1 LQKKKHFRK
10 NYYTYFLRLGLII
23 SGSVHLL
30 TVGTLFGMNVLFFE
44 RHPEDE
50 EPDEFE
56 MLEQQSIEI
65 NALSADEVRALI
77 AALEGKS
84 SESGEGESIPAGSG
98 EGVTNLE
105 EPELVGEEVQEEQ
118 TAAIQPSETE
128 PSQES
133 LPSEP
138 DEPVSTVAEAQVEET
153 EPVSEKIQETVAEQQ
168 SVPEPS
174 ETPETIPDPEPKPEP
189 EPTPEPEPEPEPE
202 AEPLPTPTP
211 EPVPEPEKVVETP
224 QQPEPVQE
232 ITEVTKPE
240 LSAEEILQK
249 TEEERK
255 KRLLKSVLAEEVEEI
270 EVLSETEE
278 IGPEP
283 ETLLGEEEPPEIIEE
298 LESQQE
304 LLAKPL
310 ENLLDEDVDTME
322 LAEFESSSNL
332 LETGVN
338 STLEEFSSS
347 EGSLSS
353 LTESALKDLDNR
365 SLFDAP
371 ELETVSVASNSLET
385 LNPTEPTLESD
396 STQSLKEST
405 ARLKQQVQFSDKES
419 SVLDRAKPER
429 EEDSAKEDVVEETV
443 VAAVES
449 PSAETGFKESPE
461 TSFEAKT
468 SPQTKTEED
477 ASLSELTPTQTAD
490 EPTKIQTASVLV
502 KLERKTLSSEVS
514 ALEEA
519 KESSPAPKPIVIQA
533 SKPKAKPVQSG
544 AKKTTESSA
553 KGTEGQSLDEGTGGG
568 NEIVIANL
576 DLEDLQNLS
585 LEDLKE
591 LEKTLPEGG
600 VSGNVNLKDVLGKLK
615 FGKID
620 LKKIRKRGKLSKEKT
635 NNAVEVVSKN
645 AALFAAG
652 KSKIRDKIKPMSL
665 FQYREYLM
673 KVDPILRQKWKI
685 PLEIS
690 AKLEVR
696 VKLVLDRKGT
706 ILQYAF
712 VDISGNKIFDQS
724 VRDLLNELDK
734 LLPLPEEFEGSLTEI
749 GINFKPK

>member
-1 LQKKKHFRK
+1 MQKNKHFRK
-10 NYYTYFLRLGLII
+10 NYFTYFLRLGLII

-44 RHPEDE
+44 QPKEDE
-50 EPDEFE
+50 ESNEFE

-77 AALEGKS
+77 AALEGKT
-84 SESGEGESIPAGSG
+84 SEARERDSIPVGG
-98 EGVTNLE
+98 EEVSE
-105 EPELVGEEVQEEQ
+105 DRQSDGEEVQEEQ
-118 TAAIQPSETE
+118 TASIESVETE
-128 PSQES
+128 SI
-133 LPSEP
+133 SEVVQ
-138 DEPVSTVAEAQVEET
+138 DAVEEQPAP
-153 EPVSEKIQETVAEQQ
+153 ELSVEK
-168 SVPEPS
+168 
-174 ETPETIPDPEPKPEP
+174 D
-189 EPTPEPEPEPEPE
+189 
-202 AEPLPTPTP
+202 TPTEP
-211 EPVPEPEKVVETP
+211 EPVPEPEKVVEAP
-224 QQPEPVQE
+224 QEPEPVQE
-232 ITEVTKPE
+232 ITEVIKPE
-240 LSAEEILQK
+240 ASEELQQK

-270 EVLSETEE
+270 EVLSESEE

-283 ETLLGEEEPPEIIEE
+283 ETLIGEEEPPQIIEE
-298 LESQQE
+298 LEGQQE
-304 LLAKPL
+304 LLSKPL

-322 LAEFESSSNL
+322 LAELDSSSNQ
-332 LETGVN
+332 LETGVS
-338 STLEEFSSS
+338 STLEEFSNS
-347 EGSLSS
+347 EASLSN
-353 LTESALKDLDNR
+353 LTESALKELDNR

-371 ELETVSVASNSLET
+371 ELETVKISTNSLDS
-385 LNPTEPTLESD
+385 LNPTESTLEPD
-396 STQSLKEST
+396 TTQSLKENT
-405 ARLKQQVQFSDKES
+405 TRLKQQVQYSEKES

-429 EEDSAKEDVVEETV
+429 EEGSVNDPVEEQRIVAV
-443 VAAVES
+443 V
-449 PSAETGFKESPE
+449 ESPE
-461 TSFEAKT
+461 TRFET
-468 SPQTKTEED
+468 NSSPQSQTEENVSMS
-477 ASLSELTPTQTAD
+477 ALKSTQTAD
-490 EPTKIQTASVLV
+490 EPTKIQTASGLV
-502 KLERKTLSSEVS
+502 KIERKTLSSEVS
-514 ALEEA
+514 VSEDA
-519 KESSPAPKPIVIQA
+519 KESSPAPKPTLVQA
-533 SKPKAKPVQSG
+533 SKPKAKPVQAG
-544 AKKTTESSA
+544 ARKTGESSA
-553 KGTEGQSLDEGTGGG
+553 QESEGESIDEGTGGG
-568 NEIVIANL
+568 NGIVIANL

-600 VSGNVNLKDVLGKLK
+600 ISGNVNLKDVLGKLK

-749 GINFKPK
+749 GINFKPR

>member
-1 LQKKKHFRK
+1 MQKNKHFRK
-10 NYYTYFLRLGLII
+10 NYFTYFLRLGLII

-44 RHPEDE
+44 QPKEDE
-50 EPDEFE
+50 ESNEFE

-77 AALEGKS
+77 AALEGKT
-84 SESGEGESIPAGSG
+84 SEPSEGDSIPAGG
-98 EGVTNLE
+98 EEVSE
-105 EPELVGEEVQEEQ
+105 DRQSDGEEVQEEQ
-118 TAAIQPSETE
+118 TASLESVETE
-128 PSQES
+128 SI
-133 LPSEP
+133 SEVVQ
-138 DEPVSTVAEAQVEET
+138 DAVEEQPAP
-153 EPVSEKIQETVAEQQ
+153 ELSVEKDTP
-168 SVPEPS
+168 PE
-174 ETPETIPDPEPKPEP
+174 
-189 EPTPEPEPEPEPE
+189 
-202 AEPLPTPTP
+202 P
-211 EPVPEPEKVVETP
+211 EPVPEPEKVVEAP
-224 QQPEPVQE
+224 QEPEPVQE
-232 ITEVTKPE
+232 ITEVIKPE
-240 LSAEEILQK
+240 ASDELQQK
-249 TEEERK
+249 TEEEQK

-270 EVLSETEE
+270 EVLSESEE
-278 IGPEP
+278 IGTEP
-283 ETLLGEEEPPEIIEE
+283 ETLIGEEEPTQIIEE
-298 LESQQE
+298 LEGQQE
-304 LLAKPL
+304 LLSKPL

-322 LAEFESSSNL
+322 LAELDSTSNQ
-332 LETGVN
+332 LETGVS
-338 STLEEFSSS
+338 STLEEFSNS
-347 EGSLSS
+347 EASLSN
-353 LTESALKDLDNR
+353 LTESALKELDNR

-371 ELETVSVASNSLET
+371 ELETVKVSTNSLDS
-385 LNPTEPTLESD
+385 LNPAESTLEPD
-396 STQSLKEST
+396 TTQSLREST
-405 ARLKQQVQFSDKES
+405 TRLKQQVQYSEKES

-429 EEDSAKEDVVEETV
+429 EEGSVNDPVEEQMV
-443 VAAVES
+443 VAVV
-449 PSAETGFKESPE
+449 ESPE
-461 TSFEAKT
+461 TRFET
-468 SPQTKTEED
+468 NRSPQTQTEENVSMS
-477 ASLSELTPTQTAD
+477 ALKSTQPAD
-490 EPTKIQTASVLV
+490 EPTKIQTASKLV

-514 ALEEA
+514 ASEDA
-519 KESSPAPKPIVIQA
+519 KESSPAPKPTLVQA

-544 AKKTTESSA
+544 ARKTSESSA
-553 KGTEGQSLDEGTGGG
+553 QESEGESNVEGTGGG

-600 VSGNVNLKDVLGKLK
+600 ISGNVNLKDVLGKLK

-734 LLPLPEEFEGSLTEI
+734 LLPLPEEFEGALTEI
-749 GINFKPK
+749 GINFKPR

>member
-1 LQKKKHFRK
+1 MQKNKHFRK
-10 NYYTYFLRLGLII
+10 NYFTYFLKLGLII

-44 RHPEDE
+44 QPKEDE
-50 EPDEFE
+50 ESNEFE

-77 AALEGKS
+77 AALEGKT
-84 SESGEGESIPAGSG
+84 SEASEGDSIPVG
-98 EGVTNLE
+98 
-105 EPELVGEEVQEEQ
+105 GEEVSEDLQSDGEELQEEQ
-118 TAAIQPSETE
+118 TASIESVETE
-128 PSQES
+128 SI
-133 LPSEP
+133 SEVIQDVVEEQP
-138 DEPVSTVAEAQVEET
+138 VPELSVDKETPLEPEPVS
-153 EPVSEKIQETVAEQQ
+153 
-168 SVPEPS
+168 
-174 ETPETIPDPEPKPEP
+174 
-189 EPTPEPEPEPEPE
+189 
-202 AEPLPTPTP
+202 
-211 EPVPEPEKVVETP
+211 EPEKVVEAP
-224 QQPEPVQE
+224 QEPEPVQE
-232 ITEVTKPE
+232 ITEVIKPE
-240 LSAEEILQK
+240 ASEELQQK

-255 KRLLKSVLAEEVEEI
+255 KSLLKSVLAEEVEEI
-270 EVLSETEE
+270 EVLSESEE

-283 ETLLGEEEPPEIIEE
+283 ETLIGEEEPPQIIEE
-298 LESQQE
+298 LEGQQE
-304 LLAKPL
+304 LLSKPL

-322 LAEFESSSNL
+322 LAELDSSSNQ
-332 LETGVN
+332 LETGVS
-338 STLEEFSSS
+338 STLEEFSNS
-347 EGSLSS
+347 EASLSN
-353 LTESALKDLDNR
+353 LTESALKELDNR

-371 ELETVSVASNSLET
+371 ELETVKVSTNSLYS
-385 LNPTEPTLESD
+385 LNPVESTLEPD
-396 STQSLKEST
+396 TTQSLREST
-405 ARLKQQVQFSDKES
+405 TRLKQQVQYSEKES

-429 EEDSAKEDVVEETV
+429 EEGSVNDPVEEQTIVAV
-443 VAAVES
+443 V
-449 PSAETGFKESPE
+449 ESPE
-461 TSFEAKT
+461 TRFETNRSA
-468 SPQTKTEED
+468 QTQTEENVSMS
-477 ASLSELTPTQTAD
+477 ALKSTQPAD
-490 EPTKIQTASVLV
+490 EPTKIQTASELV

-514 ALEEA
+514 ASEDA
-519 KESSPAPKPIVIQA
+519 KESSPAPKPTLVQA
-533 SKPKAKPVQSG
+533 SKPKAKPVQAG
-544 AKKTTESSA
+544 ARKTGESSA
-553 KGTEGQSLDEGTGGG
+553 QESEGESIDEGTGGG
-568 NEIVIANL
+568 NGIVIANL

-600 VSGNVNLKDVLGKLK
+600 ISGNVNLKDVLGKLK

-734 LLPLPEEFEGSLTEI
+734 LLPLPEEFEGALTEI
-749 GINFKPK
+749 GINFKPR

>member
-1 LQKKKHFRK
+1 MQKNKHFRK
-10 NYYTYFLRLGLII
+10 NYFTYFLRLGLII

-44 RHPEDE
+44 QPKEDE
-50 EPDEFE
+50 ESNEFE

-77 AALEGKS
+77 AALEGKT
-84 SESGEGESIPAGSG
+84 SEPSEGDSIPAGG
-98 EGVTNLE
+98 EEVSE
-105 EPELVGEEVQEEQ
+105 DRQSDGEEVQEEQ
-118 TAAIQPSETE
+118 TASIESVETESISEVVQDAVEEQAAPELSVEKDTPSE
-128 PSQES
+128 
-133 LPSEP
+133 
-138 DEPVSTVAEAQVEET
+138 
-153 EPVSEKIQETVAEQQ
+153 
-168 SVPEPS
+168 
-174 ETPETIPDPEPKPEP
+174 
-189 EPTPEPEPEPEPE
+189 
-202 AEPLPTPTP
+202 P
-211 EPVPEPEKVVETP
+211 EPVPEPEKVVEAP
-224 QQPEPVQE
+224 QEPEPVQE
-232 ITEVTKPE
+232 ITEVIKPE
-240 LSAEEILQK
+240 ASEELQHK

-270 EVLSETEE
+270 EVLSESEE
-278 IGPEP
+278 IGTEP
-283 ETLLGEEEPPEIIEE
+283 ETLMGEEEPPQIIEE
-298 LESQQE
+298 LEGQQE
-304 LLAKPL
+304 LLSKPL

-322 LAEFESSSNL
+322 LAELDSTSNQ
-332 LETGVN
+332 LETGVS
-338 STLEEFSSS
+338 STLEEFSNS
-347 EGSLSS
+347 EASLSN
-353 LTESALKDLDNR
+353 LTESALKELDNR

-371 ELETVSVASNSLET
+371 ELETVKVSKNSLDS
-385 LNPTEPTLESD
+385 LNPAESTLEPD
-396 STQSLKEST
+396 TTQSLREST
-405 ARLKQQVQFSDKES
+405 TRLKQQVQYSEKES

-429 EEDSAKEDVVEETV
+429 EEDSVNDPVEEQTIVAV
-443 VAAVES
+443 V
-449 PSAETGFKESPE
+449 ESPE
-461 TSFEAKT
+461 TGFET
-468 SPQTKTEED
+468 NRSLQSQTEEY
-477 ASLSELTPTQTAD
+477 ASMSALKSTQPAD
-490 EPTKIQTASVLV
+490 EPTKIQTASELV

-514 ALEEA
+514 TSEDA
-519 KESSPAPKPIVIQA
+519 KESSPAPKPTLVQA

-544 AKKTTESSA
+544 ARKTSESSA
-553 KGTEGQSLDEGTGGG
+553 QDSEGESIVEGTGGE

-600 VSGNVNLKDVLGKLK
+600 ISGNVNLKDVLSKLK

-734 LLPLPEEFEGSLTEI
+734 LLPLPEEFEGALTEI
-749 GINFKPK
+749 GINFKPR

>member
-1 LQKKKHFRK
+1 MQKKKHFRK
-10 NYYTYFLRLGLII
+10 NYYSYFLRLGLII

-44 RHPEDE
+44 QPKEDE
-50 EPDEFE
+50 ESNEFE

-77 AALEGKS
+77 AALEGKT
-84 SESGEGESIPAGSG
+84 SETGEGESIPAGSG
-98 EGVTNLE
+98 EGAANLE

-138 DEPVSTVAEAQVEET
+138 DEPVSTVAETQAEET

-168 SVPEPS
+168 PVPEPT
-174 ETPETIPDPEPKPEP
+174 ETPETLPDPEPKPEP
-189 EPTPEPEPEPEPE
+189 EPTPEPEPE

-240 LSAEEILQK
+240 LSAEEIQQK

-270 EVLSETEE
+270 EVLSESEE

-322 LAEFESSSNL
+322 LAEFDSSSNL

-371 ELETVSVASNSLET
+371 ELETVSVAINSLET
-385 LNPTEPTLESD
+385 LNPTEPTLEPD

-405 ARLKQQVQFSDKES
+405 TRLKQQVQFSEKES
-419 SVLDRAKPER
+419 SVLERAKPER
-429 EEDSAKEDVVEETV
+429 EEDSAREDVAEETV

-490 EPTKIQTASVLV
+490 EPTKIQTASKLV

-514 ALEEA
+514 SSEEA
-519 KESSPAPKPIVIQA
+519 KESSPAPKPTVVQA
-533 SKPKAKPVQSG
+533 SKPKAKLVQSG
-544 AKKTTESSA
+544 TKKVTQSSA
-553 KGTEGQSLDEGTGGG
+553 KGGGSLSVGEDAGGG

-600 VSGNVNLKDVLGKLK
+600 ISGNVNLKDVLGKLK

-635 NNAVEVVSKN
+635 DNAVEVVSKN

-734 LLPLPEEFEGSLTEI
+734 LLPLPEEFEGALTEI
-749 GINFKPK
+749 GINFKPR